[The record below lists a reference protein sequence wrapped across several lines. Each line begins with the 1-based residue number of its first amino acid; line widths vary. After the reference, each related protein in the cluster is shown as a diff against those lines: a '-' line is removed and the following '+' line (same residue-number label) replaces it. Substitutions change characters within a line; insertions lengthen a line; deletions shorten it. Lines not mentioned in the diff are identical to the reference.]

1 MKKAIF
7 ILLGIALLCGPLSAQ
22 SKDSAHT
29 WKAGVVMTPHEIA
42 RIGLSHCFGSEPIPD
57 QVFRRMKGNTFQ
69 PNTIITRAMLRYIR
83 LLHYDIDGKVRTGE
97 MVCNKAIAADLVD
110 IFRKLYD
117 ARYPIHRVVLLDNYD
132 ANDERAMND
141 NNSSCFCYRKVA
153 GSRKLSAHAR
163 GMAVDINTFYHP
175 YVKKGRDNR
184 LIVRPAGAR
193 RYANRSASF
202 IYKIDRNDLCYRLFL
217 QHGFQW
223 GGAWRSCKDYQHFE
237 K

>member
-7 ILLGIALLCGPLSAQ
+7 ILLGIALLCGPLSA
-22 SKDSAHT
+22 
-29 WKAGVVMTPHEIA
+29 
-42 RIGLSHCFGSEPIPD
+42 
-57 QVFRRMKGNTFQ
+57 Q

-132 ANDERAMND
+132 ANDERAMSD

-153 GSRKLSAHAR
+153 GSMKLSAHAR
-163 GMAVDINTFYHP
+163 GMAVDINTFYNP